1 MTPRKVDKS
10 AKREHIR
17 LAALNIFA
25 QKGLQNTRMIDI
37 AQAADCGKTT
47 LYDYYPGKDELTSEA
62 LGQVFESFVSNLKAE
77 LPAHSSAADKLAG
90 VSSQIQQVYTES
102 QIASGNLFAE
112 FWAAAASNYAPH
124 SALALQFR
132 AVYRYYLELIATL
145 FSDGITQ
152 GIFRNVDAEAFASA
166 YLALHD
172 GIYLQ
177 WLLEQ
182 RSFAFADRVNS
193 ACDLFLKQFQ
203 KSEAEK
209 DQ

>member
-17 LAALNIFA
+17 VAALRIFA

-37 AQAADCGKTT
+37 ARAADCGKTT

-77 LPAHSSAADKLAG
+77 LPAHSNAVEKLAS
-90 VSSQIQQVYTES
+90 VSSQIQQIYTAS

-112 FWAAAASNYAPH
+112 FWAAAASNHAPH

-132 AVYRYYLELIATL
+132 AVYRYYLEFIANL
-145 FSDGITQ
+145 CSEGITL
-152 GIFRNVDAEAFASA
+152 GVFRKVDAEAFASA

-182 RSFAFADRVNS
+182 RSFAFADRVNT